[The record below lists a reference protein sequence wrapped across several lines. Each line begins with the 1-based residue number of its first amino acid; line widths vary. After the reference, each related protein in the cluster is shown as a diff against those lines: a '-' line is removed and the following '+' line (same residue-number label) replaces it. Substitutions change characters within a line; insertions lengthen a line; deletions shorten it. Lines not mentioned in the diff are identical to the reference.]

1 MFNPI
6 AQPKK
11 GQEGLD
17 TRRVW
22 CAENVQIAYD
32 AYEQG
37 LPLVATPFITGSPHL
52 RRPGLLYEW
61 SEHELLEAAKCRKD
75 ILYFADNYIQM
86 YLPNGTYGHIKLR
99 KYQRK
104 YLKLL
109 QDNRFVAYVASRQI
123 GKTTTTA
130 IFLLWLLIFEPDYK
144 CAVIGDKGATSVE
157 NVTKMKDMYVRL
169 PFFLK
174 PGVITWNQR
183 TVVFDNGSSLI
194 SGPCNLSTLVGKT
207 LRAVYCDEFAIP
219 DDKVTREVF
228 EFVLP
233 TIVSQQN
240 ARFVMTSSPRGAHG
254 IFYETVMKAKLGN
267 SPFVAYETRWNEIP
281 GRDETWKQQQVDI
294 LGESGFAQQY
304 DCQFLADDNAWLSA
318 ELTQYLNQLML
329 AAQYQP
335 IANLTDNE
343 KALTNLGK
351 IEQVIMKSKYCTKL
365 TRKPK
370 AKLVQ
375 RLQFDS
381 KTIQSMSQLKTMP
394 VIVVIDTGEGRLND
408 YTTANFYT
416 PELDND
422 KSRLLQESYLAEVA
436 GLELN
441 ASEQLNDYDNDD
453 DLMTAMIDVAGSDI
467 DEEDFDTDFILSNGV
482 RCRQIGALATNEH
495 SIPMVAL
502 FIQVFASYFFGEDNF
517 RIVCELDGIGS
528 KMHALLASDIIVNSG
543 LDDSMFGHDDKGH
556 PGVYMRGRNKAGY
569 VYDTKQLLED
579 NRILATYGA
588 TVYELGKFQEIRPG
602 KFAGVDAHD
611 DQAMNIVQLGAYMK
625 TKEYAMFIEDML
637 APETA
642 DATDEEDIYEDI
654 SMFNNI

>member
-22 CAENVQIAYD
+22 CDENVKIAYD

-37 LPLVATPFITGSPHL
+37 LPLISTPFITGSPQL

-61 SEHELLEAAKCRKD
+61 NDFELLEAAKCKKD
-75 ILYFADNYIQM
+75 ILYFADHYIQM

-99 KYQRK
+99 KYQRR

-123 GKTTTTA
+123 GKTTVTA

-144 CAVIGDKGATSVE
+144 CAVIGDKGATSIE
-157 NVTKMKDMYVRL
+157 NVSKLKDMYIRL

-219 DDKVTREVF
+219 EDKVSREVF

-233 TIVSQQN
+233 TIVSQEN

-254 IFYETVMKAKLGN
+254 VFYETVMKAKMHN
-267 SPFVAYETRWNEIP
+267 SPFIAYETHWYEVP
-281 GRDETWKQQQVDI
+281 GRDEKWKQQQVDI
-294 LGESGFAQQY
+294 MGETGFAQQY

-329 AAQYQP
+329 SAQYQP
-335 IANLTDNE
+335 MTNLTDNE
-343 KALTNLGK
+343 KALSNLSK
-351 IEQVIMKSKYCTKL
+351 VEKVVLKSKYCTKL
-365 TRKPK
+365 TRRPK
-370 AKLVQ
+370 TKLVQ
-375 RLQFDS
+375 RMQFDS
-381 KTIQSMSQLKTMP
+381 KVITSLSQLKTMP
-394 VIVVIDTGEGRLND
+394 IIIVIDTGEGRLND
-408 YTTANFYT
+408 YTTVNFYR

-422 KSRLLQESYLAEVA
+422 KSKLLQDAYLNEVA
-436 GLELN
+436 EIELN
-441 ASEQLNDYDNDD
+441 AKQQADEYEDEDD
-453 DLMTAMIDVAGSDI
+453 MMNAMIDVADSDI
-467 DEEDFDTDFILSNGV
+467 DAEDFDTDYMLSNGV
-482 RCRQIGALATNEH
+482 RCRQIGALTSNEH
-495 SIPMVAL
+495 AIPMVAL
-502 FIQVFASYFFGEDNF
+502 FVQVFASYFLGEDNY

-528 KMHALLASDIIVNSG
+528 KMQALIASDIIVNSG
-543 LDDSMFGHDDKGH
+543 IDDSNFGHDDKGH
-556 PGVYMRGRNKAGY
+556 PGVFMRGRNKAGY
-569 VYDTKQLLED
+569 VYDTKQFLED

-588 TVYELGKFQEIRPG
+588 TVYELGKFQEVKPG
-602 KFAGVDAHD
+602 KFMGVDAHD
-611 DQAMNIVQLGAYMK
+611 DQAMNIVQLGAYTK
-625 TKEYAMFIEDML
+625 TTEYATFIEDML
-637 APETA
+637 VPDQEAQAA
-642 DATDEEDIYEDI
+642 DDDDVYDAIGGI
-654 SMFNNI
+654 I